1 MKKKEYTKPQ
11 IEVMEYT
18 PTQLICTSSEEEV
31 IQIPFSDE
39 VIDAGDWFN
48 QTVFIQAQTS
58 LMTGLG
64 LLL

>member
-18 PTQLICTSSEEEV
+18 PTQLICTSSEEV

-39 VIDAGDWFN
+39 VIDAGD
-48 QTVFIQAQTS
+48 
-58 LMTGLG
+58 
-64 LLL
+64 